1 MAPSTNKLLT
11 ANGQLLDAA
20 TTISKGAGDLANGI
34 VTLNDGVSKLSDGSN
49 ALKDGTNKLS
59 TGSNELV
66 DGIKTFNNEGIM
78 KIYNMVNGDVK
89 NTFKR
94 LEKLDALSNSYN
106 KFGSEISRDEIKFIN
121 IIDSVKINAKEE
133 THEEIVISSEKED

>member
-1 MAPSTNKLLT
+1 
-11 ANGQLLDAA
+11 
-20 TTISKGAGDLANGI
+20 
-34 VTLNDGVSKLSDGSN
+34 
-49 ALKDGTNKLS
+49 
-59 TGSNELV
+59 
-66 DGIKTFNNEGIM
+66 M